1 MTAQSTG
8 WFPFRV
14 WELTAFDGGKV
25 VVKIDQDYASNKAKF
40 DDFMKKLDELG
51 CAQVRPDPVHHRV
64 SFWDWGWTP
73 PPFVKNGDV
82 AALVPYGNY
91 FNASGDMAKSSP
103 SSTRTK
109 SSRSTTF
116 VTHAPEG

>member
-40 DDFMKKLDELG
+40 DDFMKRLDELG
-51 CAQVRPDPVHHRV
+51 TRSSTTRSSTSPG
-64 SFWDWGWTP
+64 FWDWGWTP

-91 FNASGDMAKSSP
+91 INASGDMAKSSP